1 MLTFVSMLEIQTQR
15 QISQEFVKNIASSL
29 MQNRGTELEARNGK
43 CCEAKEYWT
52 WGNKP
57 KGNEDCDDEELNMI

>member
-1 MLTFVSMLEIQTQR
+1 MLEIQTQG
-15 QISQEFVKNIASSL
+15 QISQEFVKSIAPSL
-29 MQNRGTELEARNGK
+29 IPNRGTELGARNGK

-57 KGNEDCDDEELNMI
+57 KGNEGYDDEELNMI